1 MNRSSR
7 PNNNNRNRNSSSDNR
22 GGSGGGRG
30 GMRRNSRFQRVVR
43 RKRCAKTIPF
53 NYKDPTS
60 LRQYISAHGRIK
72 PMRLNGLC
80 AKHQRLL
87 AREIK
92 RARHLAMLPFVTD

>member
-1 MNRSSR
+1 MNRQSR
-7 PNNNNRNRNSSSDNR
+7 PNNNNRNRNSNTNNR
-22 GGSGGGRG
+22 GDDRGG
-30 GMRRNSRFQRVVR
+30 GMRRNSRFQRIIR

-53 NYKDPTS
+53 DYKDPAS

-87 AREIK
+87 AREVK
-92 RARHLAMLPFVTD
+92 RARHIALLPFVTD